1 MYLKHVGIPITD
13 EDMHEVAI
21 QSGVLDV
28 PDDFLTK
35 EFRDKCESI
44 ISVTDL
50 TPKDYKD
57 ALIFLKK
64 EISNL

>member
-1 MYLKHVGIPITD
+1 
-13 EDMHEVAI
+13 MHEVAI